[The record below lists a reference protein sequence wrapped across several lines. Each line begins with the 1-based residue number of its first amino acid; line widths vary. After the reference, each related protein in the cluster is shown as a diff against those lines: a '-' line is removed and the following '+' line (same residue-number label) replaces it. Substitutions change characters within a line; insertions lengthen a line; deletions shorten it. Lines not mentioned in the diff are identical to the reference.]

1 MSTARRLLVIALL
14 TLVVLYALWFGG
26 MRDWFALAVFA
37 LPAAWLATAAARS
50 GRRAGFWAGV
60 LALLWFSHG
69 IMVAWTR
76 PPERGYALAEVGL
89 AVAIV
94 LIASV
99 PGLRA
104 RFAKRPP
111 AA

>member
-1 MSTARRLLVIALL
+1 
-14 TLVVLYALWFGG
+14 
-26 MRDWFALAVFA
+26 
-37 LPAAWLATAAARS
+37 
-50 GRRAGFWAGV
+50 
-60 LALLWFSHG
+60 
-69 IMVAWTR
+69 MVAWTR
-76 PPERGYALAEVGL
+76 PPERGYALAEVAL

-104 RFAKRPP
+104 RFGKRPP

>member
-1 MSTARRLLVIALL
+1 MRLA
-14 TLVVLYALWFGG
+14 VVML
-26 MRDWFALAVFA
+26 ALAGA
-37 LPAAWLATAAARS
+37 C
-50 GRRAGFWAGV
+50 G
-60 LALLWFSHG
+60 
-69 IMVAWTR
+69 TR
-76 PPERGYALAEVGL
+76 PPERGYALAEVAL

>member
-1 MSTARRLLVIALL
+1 MNIARKLLVIALL

-37 LPAAWLATAAARS
+37 LPAAWLATAAARA

-76 PPERGYALAEVGL
+76 PPERGYALAEVAL

-99 PGLRA
+99 PGLRV
-104 RFAKRPP
+104 RFGTRPP